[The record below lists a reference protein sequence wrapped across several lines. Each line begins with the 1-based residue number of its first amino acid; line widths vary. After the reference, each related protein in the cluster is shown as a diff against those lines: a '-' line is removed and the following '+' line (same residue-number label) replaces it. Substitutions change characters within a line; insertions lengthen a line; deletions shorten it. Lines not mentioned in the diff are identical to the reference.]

1 MRPTDGFGRSP
12 ARSSTDDDALLGMSS
27 FHSVSGPQSMSYCL
41 ADEAAL
47 NASLEQSLAAFTRPR
62 HDLRKRSDMAAKDT
76 HHHHPHEYPPHSP
89 GGPPPPALPP
99 RSVPPADTTPLP
111 PSRPGPGFGFG
122 FGFGGRY
129 GSSRSASPPLL
140 EPLHDMLSR
149 TLASPTSSP
158 HKSSQPP
165 SSRPLTPFSAPGLS
179 GPASAFSGISS
190 RRNSF
195 SEFSEADIASIA
207 DTNEAYDVADDGAS
221 ASVQEAPDGIASM
234 EDNGS
239 SPQLVMPSIK
249 MPSRRPFSP
258 EGKAIGRLKILI
270 AGESGI
276 GKTSLIKAIVQICEH
291 IVHVDPIN
299 PHVPDAI
306 SADVTTSRGAKSKS
320 QSSQSKTSSGS
331 TDRVT
336 EIYGSTK
343 AYPDWWTDLGD
354 DPSRV
359 QKLRKGLGDS
369 VLDRNICFVDTP
381 GFRAGSSQSL
391 QNVMPVVQYVESHL
405 ERMSSNSLSDSDLLA
420 LLGGEGGSQVDVVF
434 YLISRDIKP
443 ADLQYLRLLAPLT
456 NVIPLLARSDT
467 VPLGQLVPSKDRI
480 VSQLQAAGV
489 RPFDFSASPLDAG
502 AQLPYAIS
510 SATGSDNDVME
521 ASLLMSPDYVQP
533 LLPSELDVLVR
544 QAFSSDGA
552 SWLRHSAARK
562 YLQWRSG
569 EHASK
574 PQALYRPLHQWPPA
588 PAAVPATPRPNPS
601 QSVPGAPPTGGMATA
616 DYRNSQ
622 QRALLGPAGSGS
634 ETAMALLPANKRE
647 EQLAQVRL
655 ASWAADLQRSLAN
668 ERARYENIARGER
681 AVWLT
686 ERLGECVQDGTL
698 APVRG
703 GRAGNAGVGNNHG
716 RSALRY
722 PQHLSSAL
730 ASTSAF
736 SASPGPAKIMRRRP
750 SPPDAADPLGLIE
763 LVAEFRAK
771 GWVALEVLGSIG
783 VLGGLALWATGRY
796 WHAYYYDWIVGRLCG
811 D

>member
-12 ARSSTDDDALLGMSS
+12 ARSSPDDDTLLGMSS
-27 FHSVSGPQSMSYCL
+27 FHSVAGPQSMSYCL

-62 HDLRKRSDMAAKDT
+62 HDLRKRSDTAAKDT
-76 HHHHPHEYPPHSP
+76 HHPHGPPPHSP

-99 RSVPPADTTPLP
+99 RSVPAADATPLP
-111 PSRPGPGFGFG
+111 PARPGPGPGPGFG

-129 GSSRSASPPLL
+129 GSFRSASPPPL
-140 EPLHDMLSR
+140 EPLHDILSR
-149 TLASPTSSP
+149 ALVSPTSSP
-158 HKSSQPP
+158 QKPSPLP

-207 DTNEAYDVADDGAS
+207 DTSEAYDVADDGAG
-221 ASVQEAPDGIASM
+221 AGAQEAPGGIASM
-234 EDNGS
+234 EDSES

-249 MPSRRPFSP
+249 MPSRRPFSQ
-258 EGKAIGRLKILI
+258 EGKAIGRLKVLI

-291 IVHVDPIN
+291 IVHVDPIS

-306 SADVTTSRGAKSKS
+306 PADATAVRGAKSKS
-320 QSSQSKTSSGS
+320 QSSSSKTSSGS

-359 QKLRKGLGDS
+359 QRLRKNLGDS

-381 GFRAGSSQSL
+381 GFRAGSPQSL

-456 NVIPLLARSDT
+456 NIIPLLARSDT

-489 RPFDFSASPLDAG
+489 RPFDFLASPLDGG

-510 SATGSDNDVME
+510 TATGSDNDVME
-521 ASLLMSPDYVQP
+521 ASLLMSSDYVQP

-544 QAFSSDGA
+544 QVFSSDGA

-569 EHASK
+569 EHTSK

-588 PAAVPATPRPNPS
+588 PAAAPATPRPTPS
-601 QSVPGAPPTGGMATA
+601 QGAPGTPRSGGMAAA

-622 QRALLGPAGSGS
+622 QRALLGPAGSDS
-634 ETAMALLPANKRE
+634 ETAMAILPAGKRE
-647 EQLAQVRL
+647 DQLAQVRL

-668 ERARYENIARGER
+668 ERARYETIARGER

-698 APVRG
+698 VPVRG
-703 GRAGNAGVGNNHG
+703 GRAGNPGVGHNNG

-730 ASTSAF
+730 ASPSVFGASSGSA
-736 SASPGPAKIMRRRP
+736 KTMRRRP

-796 WHAYYYDWIVGRLCG
+796 WHAHYYDWIVGRLCG

>member
-1 MRPTDGFGRSP
+1 
-12 ARSSTDDDALLGMSS
+12 
-27 FHSVSGPQSMSYCL
+27 
-41 ADEAAL
+41 
-47 NASLEQSLAAFTRPR
+47 
-62 HDLRKRSDMAAKDT
+62 
-76 HHHHPHEYPPHSP
+76 
-89 GGPPPPALPP
+89 
-99 RSVPPADTTPLP
+99 
-111 PSRPGPGFGFG
+111 
-122 FGFGGRY
+122 
-129 GSSRSASPPLL
+129 
-140 EPLHDMLSR
+140 
-149 TLASPTSSP
+149 
-158 HKSSQPP
+158 
-165 SSRPLTPFSAPGLS
+165 
-179 GPASAFSGISS
+179 
-190 RRNSF
+190 
-195 SEFSEADIASIA
+195 
-207 DTNEAYDVADDGAS
+207 
-221 ASVQEAPDGIASM
+221 M

-381 GFRAGSSQSL
+381 GFRAGSSQVSDHRSLPHFIPLMLVSPYRPAGSLLTLGTTVQQSL

-502 AQLPYAIS
+502 AQLPYAVS

-703 GRAGNAGVGNNHG
+703 GRVGNAGVGNNHG

-736 SASPGPAKIMRRRP
+736 SASPGPTKIMRRRP